1 MAGKRADADP
11 AQGQLSSAPTAT
23 HLDPENPMDN
33 DQQNEGFDL
42 DETEIRVLGVL
53 IEKAFLTPDNYP
65 MSINAITT
73 GCNQQTARDP
83 VMRLADAEVQDAIDR
98 LSARRLVSQRDSA
111 SARVPKYEHL
121 VRLRFSLPPAE
132 QALLALLML
141 RGPQTAGELRQRA
154 ERMHNFTDI
163 AAVEAALEHLADKFP
178 PMVTTL
184 PRAPGTKEPRIA
196 HLLGGELS
204 EDELAEA
211 AQRAATDRSRASAGS
226 AELAAEVARL
236 REEVAELREAFAQ
249 FKAQFE

>member
-1 MAGKRADADP
+1 
-11 AQGQLSSAPTAT
+11 
-23 HLDPENPMDN
+23 MDK
-33 DQQNEGFDL
+33 DQQTEGFDL

-83 VMRLADAEVQDAIDR
+83 VMRLTEADVQDAIDR
-98 LSARRLVSQRDSA
+98 LAARRLVSQRDSA
-111 SARVPKYEHL
+111 SARVAKYEHL

-154 ERMHNFTDI
+154 ERMHTFSEI
-163 AAVEAALEHLADKFP
+163 AAVEASLEHLADKFP
-178 PMVTTL
+178 PMVITL

-204 EDELAEA
+204 EDALAEA
-211 AQRAATDRSRASAGS
+211 AHRPYGERSRNPASS
-226 AELAAEVARL
+226 NAELATELARL
-236 REEVAELREAFAQ
+236 KEEVAELREAFAQ
-249 FKAQFE
+249 FKSQFE